1 METTKPLVSLDIE
14 TTGTDKNRDRI
25 IQFAAIKID
34 TTHHKIIDSINMLI
48 RPDGDYVMSIGA
60 YLKHRI
66 HPDMLKDKPTF
77 KEVAKQIYDFI
88 GNNDILTYNG
98 VSFDLPF
105 LMNEFKRAGI
115 TFLPSD
121 HDCYDS
127 YKEEV
132 KRHSNKLGDTFERYC
147 GRTMEQAGLTAHDA
161 FSDVKACYAIYRHQ
175 NETDD
180 ISPDPMWTDDNMIV
194 MDNIDGNI
202 VPVINFGRYRDVPV
216 SMVKAVD
223 PSYITWML
231 SSGVCE
237 KTRKILTEI

>member
-1 METTKPLVSLDIE
+1 METTRPIVSLDIE
-14 TTGTDKNRDRI
+14 TTGTDKNKDWI
-25 IQFAAIKID
+25 VQLAAIKID
-34 TTHHKIIDSINMLI
+34 TMHHKIIDSINILI

-98 VSFDLPF
+98 ISFDLPF
-105 LMNEFKRAGI
+105 LMNEFRRAGI
-115 TFLPSD
+115 NFLPST
-121 HDCYDS
+121 HVCYDS
-127 YKEEV
+127 YKEETR
-132 KRHSNKLGDTFERYC
+132 RHGNKLSEAFERYC

-175 NETDD
+175 NETQEVCPES
-180 ISPDPMWTDDNMIV
+180 ICTDDNMIV
-194 MDNIDGNI
+194 MSNIDGND